1 MTHSLNVLLLFFKL
15 HVSTAVF
22 YRINL
27 LGGIFSTILWMV
39 LSIVGISVLTY
50 QVPEIGGWNR
60 FELLAVQG
68 VYSIVLGFTYFA
80 FGESLKKLSQS
91 VNRGDL
97 DFKLLKPM
105 DSQFMVSFGE
115 LKLYQLARVL
125 GGVLLLIYSVHNL
138 QLSVHL
144 LDIGLLILY
153 LSISCAIVYS
163 IWFILTTLSI
173 WLINMFNLNELIIQI
188 TGLTRYPLEIVRHVR
203 RELLYLLLPLVVVT
217 TVPAQIITQQTDWS
231 LALWGVVTA
240 IILLFVSRK
249 FWHFALMY
257 YTSASS

>member
-1 MTHSLNVLLLFFKL
+1 MIHTLKVLQLFFRL
-15 HVSTAVF
+15 HLSTAFFYRVNFFGGIVST
-22 YRINL
+22 L
-27 LGGIFSTILWMV
+27 LWMA
-39 LSIVGISVLTY
+39 LSIIGISVLTY
-50 QVPEIGGWNR
+50 QVPEIGGWNKL
-60 FELLAVQG
+60 ELIAVQG

-125 GGVLLLIYSVHNL
+125 GGILLLIYSVHYL
-138 QLSVHL
+138 HLSVRF
-144 LDIGLLILY
+144 LDIVWLIFF
-153 LSISCAIVYS
+153 LSISSAIVYS
-163 IWFILTTLSI
+163 IWFMLTTLSI

-188 TGLTRYPLEIVRHVR
+188 TGLTRYPLEIVRHLH

-217 TVPAQIITQQTDWS
+217 SVPAQIITQQTEWS
-231 LALWGVVTA
+231 LALWGVVVA
-240 IILLFVSRK
+240 VFLLYLSRK
-249 FWHFALMY
+249 FWQFALIY